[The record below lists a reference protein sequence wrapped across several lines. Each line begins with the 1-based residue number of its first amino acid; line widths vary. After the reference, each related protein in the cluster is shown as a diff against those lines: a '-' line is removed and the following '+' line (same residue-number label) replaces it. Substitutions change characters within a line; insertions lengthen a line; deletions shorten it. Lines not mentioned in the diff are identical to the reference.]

1 MGWETPRVS
10 DLPTEPIDPDL
21 RLRAIGFLVTVA
33 GALAAGIGAMLTWVS
48 VSLPSTIPVVYI
60 GVDLVEGT
68 IALALAVVALV
79 AVLASRIAATGSARR
94 GAAVLVVIAG
104 IAIVAIAGGEA
115 LTAPQRFR
123 DDAIADVTG
132 TFGDELIDTA
142 AFEAALD
149 VRLGTGLWLT
159 LVGGLATVGGGLVT
173 LAWTSRRR
181 RAQQDAPLEPRPDD
195 PTS

>member
-1 MGWETPRVS
+1 MS
-10 DLPTEPIDPDL
+10 DLRSEPTDPDL
-21 RLRAIGFLVTVA
+21 LLRAIGFLATVG

-79 AVLASRIAATGSARR
+79 AVLTSRIAATGSARR
-94 GAAVLVVIAG
+94 GAAVVVVVAG

-123 DDAIADVTG
+123 DDAVADATG
-132 TFGDELIDTA
+132 AFGDELIDATA
-142 AFEAALD
+142 FADALE
-149 VRLGTGLWLT
+149 VRLGSGLWLT
-159 LVGGLATVGGGLVT
+159 LVGGLATAGGGLVT
-173 LAWTSRRR
+173 LAWASRRV
-181 RAQQDAPLEPRPDD
+181 RAPHDAPAEPRPDD
-195 PTS
+195 APS

>member
-1 MGWETPRVS
+1 MS
-10 DLPTEPIDPDL
+10 DLPTEPTDPDL
-21 RLRAIGFLVTVA
+21 RLRAIGFLVTVV

-94 GAAVLVVIAG
+94 GAAVVVVIAG
-104 IAIVAIAGGEA
+104 IAVAAIAGVEA

-123 DDAIADVTG
+123 DDAVADATG
-132 TFGDELIDTA
+132 AFGDELIDMA
-142 AFEAALD
+142 ALEAALE

-159 LVGGLATVGGGLVT
+159 LVGGLTMVGGGLVT

-181 RAQQDAPLEPRPDD
+181 PAPHDRPAEPRPDD
-195 PTS
+195 ASG